1 MITSSKGENISRSYS
16 SLILI
21 LFAHV
26 QNVKVTFDLS
36 LISPTKFD

>member
-1 MITSSKGENISRSYS
+1 MITSSKGENISRSYFS
-16 SLILI
+16 LI

-36 LISPTKFD
+36 LVSPTKFD